1 VVIERGQIW
10 WAELEPPSGSGPGYR
25 RPVLVVQSD
34 AFNRSRLRTAI
45 VIVLTS
51 NLRLVQAPGNVVIPA
66 KASGLARDSVAN
78 VSQIITIDRDFLTE
92 PAGRLRGSLMKDVES
107 GLRLVLGLSS

>member
-1 VVIERGQIW
+1 MVIERGQIW

-45 VIVLTS
+45 VVVLTS
-51 NLRLVQAPGNVVIPA
+51 NVRLVQAPGNVLIPA
-66 KASGLARDSVAN
+66 KTSGLSRDSVAN
-78 VSQIITIDRDFLTE
+78 VSQILTIDRDFLSE
-92 PAGRLRGSLMKDVES
+92 PVGRVRGSLLKDVES
-107 GLRLVLGLSS
+107 GLKLVLGLSS